1 MSDVSSKRVLVAD
14 EDEIILAIV
23 RHILKTRGYSVDVV
37 TSAGSLDER
46 LRANSYAAILV
57 DLNLSGE
64 EWLRALPPENSAR
77 VIAMVSNGDGD
88 SLPVKAKI
96 HKPLELDLLADVVRD
111 AAQNTGSSND
121 AA

>member
-88 SLPVKAKI
+88 SLPVKATI